1 MRILIGGGSGNIG
14 RAISDQLQRNGHE
27 VRLLSRT
34 PGNKEKTIS
43 EYHWDIDRNIIDPAA
58 LEDVDSIIN
67 LAGAPINQ
75 KWSPQYKGLI
85 VKSRVESTRLLYDAV
100 RKNSTQLKSF
110 IGTSAVGYY
119 PANVDRLL
127 TEDEKAGKTF
137 LSEVCDHWERVAHL
151 FENLDI
157 RTVVFRVGV
166 VLSHEGGALSKMAA
180 PIKWGLGSPLGSGKQ
195 MVPWIHIDDLAAMFV
210 TAVENQKLTGIYNAA
225 GPKSVTNKE
234 LTRTIAKVLRKPLL
248 LPPVPASVL
257 KLMLG
262 EMSEIALSGHNV
274 DSSRIQETG
283 FKYQH
288 PDLESALKDLLL

>member
-34 PGNKEKTIS
+34 PGSKEKTIS

-58 LEDVDSIIN
+58 LEGVDSIIN

-75 KWSPQYKGLI
+75 KWSPHYKGLI

-100 RKNSTQLKSF
+100 RKNSIPLKSF

-119 PANVDRLL
+119 PANVNRLL

-210 TAVENQKLTGIYNAA
+210 TAVENQKLTGTYNAT

-248 LPPVPASVL
+248 LPPVPAAAL

-274 DSSRIQETG
+274 DSSRIQGTG
-283 FKYQH
+283 FEYQH
-288 PDLESALKDLLL
+288 PDLETALKDLLL